1 MTRNQ
6 ALELLNSRR
15 AEIQHRFGVR
25 TLAVFGSVARDQAR
39 ADSDVDVL
47 VVFEG
52 RPRFDPYMELKEYL
66 EGLFGVRVDLVTWD
80 CVRPEM
86 RRKSNEK
93 PSMSRDWRLYLGDI
107 VTSCEKIRRFTAG
120 MSRESFLADERTVDA
135 VVRNIEIIGIAAKR
149 IPDEIRAQVAGVEWT
164 KIAGMRDVIAHE
176 YFRVSPDIL
185 WDVVENKIG
194 ELESAVAAFL
204 KA

>member
-1 MTRNQ
+1 
-6 ALELLNSRR
+6 
-15 AEIQHRFGVR
+15 
-25 TLAVFGSVARDQAR
+25 
-39 ADSDVDVL
+39 
-47 VVFEG
+47 
-52 RPRFDPYMELKEYL
+52 
-66 EGLFGVRVDLVTWD
+66 
-80 CVRPEM
+80 
-86 RRKSNEK
+86 
-93 PSMSRDWRLYLGDI
+93 MSRDWRLYLGDI

-149 IPDEIRAQVAGVEWT
+149 IPDGIRAQVTGIEWS
-164 KIAGMRDVIAHE
+164 KIARMRDVIAHA

-185 WDVVENKIG
+185 WDVVENKVG